1 MFRLSGEFA
10 NNLVEKCYQ
19 IIKYQRKHGIQN
31 GLRGFLFYGVP
42 GTGKTTCATVISQK
56 LAFNPNQIGR
66 FDSGD
71 IADEKYGRSEKRIKE
86 IFEKGFDLLIFDDVD
101 GLFLTRSY
109 GVKLETWYLTH
120 LNVLFGQID
129 NLDTSRVMVIMTTNR
144 IDLIDEALK
153 DRLLLFEFPLPLKEV
168 LREVAQKRCK
178 ELGLSDEKFKS
189 ILDEVSNNS
198 EIKTFRDIEN
208 FVISQYV
215 EMF

>member
-1 MFRLSGEFA
+1 MVFLRGNFS
-10 NNLVEKCYQ
+10 NSVVEKCVK
-19 IIKYQRKHGIQN
+19 IIKHQQNHGIQN
-31 GLRGFLFYGVP
+31 GLRGFLFYGEP
-42 GTGKTTCATVISQK
+42 GTGKTTCATVISEK
-56 LAFNPNQIGR
+56 LGFMPNQIGR

-86 IFEKGFDLLIFDDVD
+86 IFTQDFNLLIFDDVD

-129 NLDTSRVMVIMTTNR
+129 KMDTSKLMVMMTTNR
-144 IDLIDEALK
+144 IDMIDDALK
-153 DRLLLFEFPLPLKEV
+153 DRLLLIEFPLPEKEV
-168 LREVAQKRCK
+168 LKEVAQKRCS
-178 ELGLSDEKFKS
+178 ELDIPNEQYKF
-189 ILDEVSNNS
+189 ILDGILKNS
-198 EIKTFRDIEN
+198 EIKTFRDVEN